1 MSIIFFEDYLKS
13 NNNDDNFNIGD
24 IGRFLR
30 ELGANGCLMGF
41 RYVIR
46 IVSDELEKEDSHLMV
61 TKDAYPRIAEMFNTS
76 TGSVERS
83 LRTRIKSIWNRKDH
97 SRLDRVAGVH
107 LEVMPTNS
115 QFIDM
120 VVAYLRFR
128 R

>member
-1 MSIIFFEDYLKS
+1 MSIIYFEDYL
-13 NNNDDNFNIGD
+13 NNNIRDDNINIGD

-83 LRTRIKSIWNRKDH
+83 IRTLIKSIWSRKDH
-97 SRLDRVAGVH
+97 TRLDQVAGVH
-107 LEVMPTNS
+107 LEFMPTNS

-120 VVAYLRFR
+120 IVAYLRFR